1 MLDARTFNR
10 FIGKANQS
18 YQQLCLWL
26 PANNEFVKHQER
38 WNDFPLKNKMFPL
51 EEFTRENGCRYKNFW
66 SVVIASLQH
75 GWILGTTRL
84 FDPAYHSRD
93 HKKQNPR
100 LSLEYILEQLEDDEF
115 KDLVKNE
122 QVLHEEVIKSL
133 KSHRD
138 NSHAHNDL
146 NYSNSRI
153 EAGVERLYEWLESVI
168 LRIKEQKPH
177 LKNCN
182 AINLSYNEKLAMFAV
197 QEIFEDLVF
206 AETNK
211 K

>member
-1 MLDARTFNR
+1 MDGYWVLLGFL
-10 FIGKANQS
+10 I
-18 YQQLCLWL
+18 QL
-26 PANNEFVKHQER
+26 
-38 WNDFPLKNKMFPL
+38 
-51 EEFTRENGCRYKNFW
+51 
-66 SVVIASLQH
+66 I
-75 GWILGTTRL
+75 
-84 FDPAYHSRD
+84 
-93 HKKQNPR
+93 
-100 LSLEYILEQLEDDEF
+100 ILEIIKNRILAYLLNIFWNNSEDDEF

-197 QEIFEDLVF
+197 QEIFEGF
-206 AETNK
+206 SIC
-211 K
+211 